1 MSTPAPPPLV
11 LADDADLVAQLRSF
25 LVRRVD
31 DLAPP
36 SGRSARTSIRER
48 VAALHRRR
56 RRLRHA
62 LGSSTLAAGVTAGG
76 VQHWLVG
83 DQGASAGG
91 DRAAATSADTTGGP
105 AATAPPPTAP
115 PPTAPPITVPPPP
128 PPAPGASWTWDPA
141 EGVDREAA
149 DPGALFAEGRVH
161 VFTTTAVHC
170 VQGACREHL
179 VPRFESG
186 DPSEGGRL
194 AGDAMPERPP
204 WVASDD
210 RVIWAPA
217 VARMGDGYVLWFAA
231 TSGRP
236 QDGRMKCIGAAV
248 SATPEGPFAPRPDPL
263 HCTPGYWAIDP
274 YPVAHDDG
282 WTLLWRQDDADH
294 VTGTIVAAPLQPDGL
309 GLAGPR
315 TTLLTGEDPW
325 EEGYADGRPG
335 IGPIENPAMARHPAT
350 GEWLLTWSANLWET
364 RDYGTGLAVCEGPL
378 GPCQRT
384 GTEPWLRTNA
394 SPGFATTASL
404 GGAGGLSFVAGPDG
418 TLPALLHAYR
428 GADAA
433 APAPR
438 VAWAYRVEAIGS
450 GAYRLVDMAR
460 NRSVALTVNG
470 S

>member
-1 MSTPAPPPLV
+1 MSSPAPPAPV
-11 LADDADLVAQLRSF
+11 LADDADLVAQLCSF

-31 DLAPP
+31 DLAPT
-36 SGRSARTSIRER
+36 SGRSARTSVRQR

-83 DQGASAGG
+83 DQSGQAPATTADAS
-91 DRAAATSADTTGGP
+91 SGP
-105 AATAPPPTAP
+105 PQVCSNRPVAP
-115 PPTAPPITVPPPP
+115 
-128 PPAPGASWTWDPA
+128 DPVFLS
-141 EGVDREAA
+141 GLMVVDREAA
-149 DPGALFAEGRVH
+149 DPGALFADGRVH
-161 VFTTTAVHC
+161 VYTTSAVHC
-170 VQGACREHL
+170 VRDACREHL

-186 DPSEGGRL
+186 DLSQPGRL
-194 AGDAMPERPP
+194 AGDAMPERPA
-204 WVASDD
+204 WVAPDD

-217 VARMGDGYVLWFAA
+217 VARVGDGYVLWFAA

-236 QDGRMKCIGAAV
+236 QDRRMKCIGAAV
-248 SATPEGPFAPRPDPL
+248 SATPEGPFSPQPEPL
-263 HCTPGYWAIDP
+263 HCTPGFWAIDP
-274 YPVAHDDG
+274 YPVAHGDG
-282 WTLLWRQDDADH
+282 WALLWRQDDPDH

-309 GLAGPR
+309 ALAGRR
-315 TTLLTGEDPW
+315 TTLLAGEQEW
-325 EEGYADGRPG
+325 EDGYPDGRPG

-364 RDYGTGLAVCEGPL
+364 RDYATGLAVCDGPL
-378 GPCQRT
+378 GPCRRT
-384 GTEPWLRTNA
+384 GTEPWLRTST

-404 GGAGGLSFVAGPDG
+404 GGAGGLSFVQGTDG
-418 TLPALLHAYR
+418 ALHALLHAYR
-428 GADAA
+428 GAEAA

-450 GAYRLVDMAR
+450 GAYRLVDIAR